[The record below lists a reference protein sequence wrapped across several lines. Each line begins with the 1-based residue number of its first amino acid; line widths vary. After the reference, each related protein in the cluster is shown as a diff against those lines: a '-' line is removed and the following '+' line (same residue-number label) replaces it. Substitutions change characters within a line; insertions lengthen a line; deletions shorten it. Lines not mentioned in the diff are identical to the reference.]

1 MTEQK
6 ARPRKSAPRATKT
19 KKVADT
25 SSLQSYLETLNVIR
39 PSIHVNGPAHS
50 TAVVTVDLGAPLNPT
65 RLSQEQAQELI
76 SRLRRVTRELYKDD
90 VNIRVSS
97 DHHNGI
103 FWSSVA

>member
-1 MTEQK
+1 MSDAKTRTRKPPAQK
-6 ARPRKSAPRATKT
+6 ARKS
-19 KKVADT
+19 ADT
-25 SSLQSYLETLNVIR
+25 SSLQSFIDTLGVIR
-39 PSIHVNGPAHS
+39 PSIHVNGTNHP
-50 TAVVTVDLGAPLNPT
+50 TAVVTIDLGAPLNPT

-76 SRLRRVTRELYKDD
+76 ARLRKLTREFYKDE